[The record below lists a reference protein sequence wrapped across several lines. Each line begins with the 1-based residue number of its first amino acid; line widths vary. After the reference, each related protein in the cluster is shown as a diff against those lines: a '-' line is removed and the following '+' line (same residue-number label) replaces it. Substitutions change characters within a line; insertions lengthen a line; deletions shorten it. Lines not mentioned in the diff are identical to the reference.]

1 MATEQDYIVLPV
13 SALKDQVTA
22 VFDALKADKTV
33 YVSNHGRIAAAFRPH
48 AFVKI
53 ASDDT
58 ITVIIGIALFAA
70 RGLGVAALHAWP
82 MQPFWR
88 YLSVVIDVLLLAAGA
103 SLWALLSLHPMLTPW
118 LGTKLVLLLIY
129 IVLGSFALKRGRTR
143 AQRMVFFTA
152 ALAVVLSM
160 AGIALAHDPAGWWA

>member
-1 MATEQDYIVLPV
+1 
-13 SALKDQVTA
+13 
-22 VFDALKADKTV
+22 
-33 YVSNHGRIAAAFRPH
+33 
-48 AFVKI
+48 
-53 ASDDT
+53 
-58 ITVIIGIALFAA
+58 
-70 RGLGVAALHAWP
+70 

-103 SLWALLSLHPMLTPW
+103 SLWALLGLHPVRNAW
-118 LGTKLVLLLIY
+118 LGVKLGLLVVY

-143 AQRMVFFTA
+143 AQRMVFFIA